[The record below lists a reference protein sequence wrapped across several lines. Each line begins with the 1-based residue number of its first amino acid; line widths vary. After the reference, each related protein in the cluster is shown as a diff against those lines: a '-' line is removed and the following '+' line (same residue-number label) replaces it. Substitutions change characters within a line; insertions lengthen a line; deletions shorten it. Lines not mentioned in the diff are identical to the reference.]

1 MFFAIQ
7 IQSITMD
14 RNDERSQVAIENK
27 GFAFT
32 PALGCILEDDRMYSG
47 SFREE
52 GVDNFQVFIRPNLE
66 F

>member
-1 MFFAIQ
+1 
-7 IQSITMD
+7 MD